1 MVNYEDVLVKFYGE
15 IIVYLTRRLKKAK
28 DKFEF
33 DEINRNIERLKDIKA
48 NPVFYS
54 DYDVRVKHNKE
65 LDAEAFGCRDN
76 TYRLYADV
84 AWFSKDLNSPYSH
97 HRSQAQEVL
106 QKAYREIKIRNAKNG
121 FQKIKFKL
129 QSLEKIMQNY
139 NQR

>member
-1 MVNYEDVLVKFYGE
+1 MINYEDVLVKFYGE

-33 DEINRNIERLKDIKA
+33 DEINRNIEKLKDIKA

-54 DYDVRVKHNKE
+54 DYGVRVKHNKE
-65 LDAEAFGCRDN
+65 LDANSFGDRDN
-76 TYRLYADV
+76 TYRLYFDV
-84 AWFSKDLNSPYSH
+84 VWNSKDLNSPYSH
-97 HRSQAQEVL
+97 YRNHAQDVL
-106 QKAYREIKIRNAKNG
+106 QKAYREMKIRNAKNG

-129 QSLEKIMQNY
+129 QSPEKIMQNY